1 MQRKFGTIGGAP
13 ASRDI
18 FDDREQAPLSK
29 GIGWAQLLESQRIL
43 LIAEAGAGKTHECKA
58 QAKLLFGAGEA
69 AFFLRLEEVSASG
82 VRLCL
87 YGKQQKR
94 FDDWR
99 ASASQMGYFFLD
111 SIDELQLAHAD
122 FRDALERLGHDLEGG
137 WVRATIV
144 VTSRPVDIDRKAFA
158 ELLPVPKAVTDG
170 GHEEEFAFAWPSK
183 ARSRTTRADHH
194 SLGKSVCCPCRTRR
208 SWSSPAARVWSNP
221 MNCWRPSMPAMQ
233 ATSRADRRISLS
245 CATTGGTTIGF
256 ARIPNRSRV
265 TSTPA

>member
-1 MQRKFGTIGGAP
+1 MQRKFGAIGSAP
-13 ASRDI
+13 ASQDT
-18 FDDREQAPLSK
+18 FDDREQAHLGN

-87 YGKQQKR
+87 YGEQQKR

-137 WVRATIV
+137 WGRATIV

-170 GHEEEFAFAWPSK
+170 GHEEEFVRMAVEGAVADDKSRPPLFREVCLLALSDEEIMEFA
-183 ARSRTTRADHH
+183 
-194 SLGKSVCCPCRTRR
+194 
-208 SWSSPAARVWSNP
+208 
-221 MNCWRPSMPAMQ
+221 
-233 ATSRADRRISLS
+233 
-245 CATTGGTTIGF
+245 GG
-256 ARIPNRSRV
+256 
-265 TSTPA
+265 